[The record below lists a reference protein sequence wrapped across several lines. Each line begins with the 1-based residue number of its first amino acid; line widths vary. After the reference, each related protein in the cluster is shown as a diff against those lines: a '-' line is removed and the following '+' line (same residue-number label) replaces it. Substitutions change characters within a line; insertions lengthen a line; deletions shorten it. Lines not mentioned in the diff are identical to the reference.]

1 MDLDEFKCIT
11 KGCDKI
17 SHFES
22 ICKTR
27 SYFCKNHYNKFKK
40 SKKCEREIIREE
52 IFLAKIMLTKN
63 ALDSLINKLTPLS
76 LAEVDK
82 INAFLSENSN
92 FIEFIK
98 LQIKNSSIN
107 TESTDYIISSARN
120 YSVKNKDKRW
130 LYLRIQYLLSINGQ
144 SEKIKNEWIEI
155 DNEISKLP
163 IEIEQMKRKKENL
176 QTNYSNILEEFKN
189 KEKLAYNKK
198 HMEQQLLYV
207 EIRCNLE
214 SAKFEEMNLNEKI
227 NYLIEQK
234 YEDYAEIFEVR
245 RYYYH
250 FENIFMTYD
259 TKFIFFCK
267 F

>member
-120 YSVKNKDKRW
+120 HSVKNKDKRW

-163 IEIEQMKRKKENL
+163 IDIEQMKRKKENL

-189 KEKLAYNKK
+189 KEKLTYNKK

-214 SAKFEEMNLNEKI
+214 SAKFEEMNKKKKFEYLVQQEYEKFEKLFVKQRKFYKAVKI
-227 NYLIEQK
+227 SMTNRTEY
-234 YEDYAEIFEVR
+234 IF
-245 RYYYH
+245 
-250 FENIFMTYD
+250 I
-259 TKFIFFCK
+259 CK